1 MPNTEITSYGRA
13 GTVTQSGARVKT
25 IACDGHLAAGLPL
38 KLNENGQAI
47 ELAAGDTMQGFI
59 GVLVADPAGWAPT
72 FSFEMRGALDTGFI
86 QVPLAEG
93 VTPKVNDPVY
103 FDPANHVYTNTAA
116 DGLIQLPAQFAVN
129 GVGSGVGEIRVFPAL
144 PVTAAD
150 ARYRKTADKVNMAS
164 DVTGTLAIAN
174 GGTGKTTAA
183 EALDA
188 LGGQAK
194 AQA

>member
-47 ELAAGDTMQGFI
+47 ELAAGDHH
-59 GVLVADPAGWAPT
+59 AGLYRRLGGRSCRLGSDLLFRDARSPRHRLHPG
-72 FSFEMRGALDTGFI
+72 SPCRRRH
-86 QVPLAEG
+86 AESER
-93 VTPKVNDPVY
+93 PVY

-129 GVGSGVGEIRVFPAL
+129 GVGSGVGEIRVFPC
-144 PVTAAD
+144 P
-150 ARYRKTADKVNMAS
+150 ARHCRCRGSGRHHAGS
-164 DVTGTLAIAN
+164 R
-174 GGTGKTTAA
+174 
-183 EALDA
+183 
-188 LGGQAK
+188 
-194 AQA
+194 

>member
-116 DGLIQLPAQFAVN
+116 DGLIQIPAQFAVN

-144 PVTAAD
+144 PVTAA
-150 ARYRKTADKVNMAS
+150 
-164 DVTGTLAIAN
+164 
-174 GGTGKTTAA
+174 A

-188 LGGQAK
+188 LVGQAK